1 MGAPGTSE
9 LVPNGGCVYIYV
21 QNGTTFSYRQTIR
34 PRDKQP
40 NTRFGFK
47 LDFDGN
53 TLAITSRGGDLEKV
67 TTFDQSST
75 QFDNASTE
83 FKLID
88 NDSGLVSIYETINDT
103 LLYAQD
109 FAYNTDTQDFGNIM
123 RVNDNHIYLG
133 LPKQQVNLTNE
144 IDRGLVAEYRK
155 PQGMTN
161 WTIARSP
168 VDPVDTSKLKGV
180 YLFDKTDNS
189 LVTYLDYI
197 DPLQGKIS
205 GIADQE
211 IDFKVSYDP
220 ARYSVSTIDSVTA
233 YPMDYTAEK
242 WIGKIWWDIGSAK
255 FINFHQGDVIE
266 STQNFNKLFP
276 GSVVDVYEWVE
287 TTLLP
292 SEWDEQSSPKLD

>member
-1 MGAPGTSE
+1 M
-9 LVPNGGCVYIYV
+9 VVYIPV
-21 QNGTTFSYRQTIR
+21 CKNGTNFVRQTR
-34 PRDKQP
+34 SRDKQLAA

-67 TTFDQSST
+67 TTFRPKQT

-155 PQGMTN
+155 PKGMTN

-197 DPLQGKIS
+197 DPL
-205 GIADQE
+205 
-211 IDFKVSYDP
+211 
-220 ARYSVSTIDSVTA
+220 
-233 YPMDYTAEK
+233 
-242 WIGKIWWDIGSAK
+242 
-255 FINFHQGDVIE
+255 
-266 STQNFNKLFP
+266 
-276 GSVVDVYEWVE
+276 
-287 TTLLP
+287 
-292 SEWDEQSSPKLD
+292 